1 MSTITVS
8 STADKGTGSLRDA
21 IAQAKSGDTIQ
32 FGSNL
37 AKQTIT
43 LTSGQLTVNKDL
55 TIDGAGA
62 SGLTISGNNASRIF
76 DVPTPGS
83 SFTLRNLTL
92 ADGKASGDW
101 ENGAGGAIR
110 TVSSDKL
117 TTLNVENSKFVNN
130 SASGAGGGAI
140 WGGFNTNNTITGS
153 VFEGNDSTAGKSER
167 GGGAIAIN
175 TNSTLTVKNS
185 DFTNNKGT
193 NGGAIN
199 TVLSTLTVEDSTFR
213 NNDSTAGG
221 PIGPH
226 TIGYGGAIYTDG
238 ANASGPNYDYGPIG
252 GTITIR
258 NSEFEGNKAAG
269 QGGGLFLYAYPPDKV
284 IVENSKIAKN
294 EVIADSRGD
303 SLGGGLRIG
312 NGEFTVNNTTITGN
326 RALQQGGGLWVGEEA
341 PGTIS
346 KSTFT
351 GNRAESTDGKS
362 GQGGGITLA
371 NYSNPVT
378 IDGTTVADNYAGFQG
393 GGISGGGS
401 STTVKDSTF
410 ANNIGNNGGNGW
422 NIKNQVTDQLSDGGG
437 NTQWPAKNAND
448 PSDLNVTASI
458 NIAEPKGSDL
468 QNIVPRA
475 ASVVGVDG
483 NDPTLGGGNNLIPA
497 ATSDNSLI
505 NGTSGDT
512 TGNTS
517 NTILSSIFPVN
528 TTDNSGNGS
537 DTPVDISANPTNT
550 DSDAG
555 LTPVPSNLFAAN
567 TIGNS
572 GNGSDTP
579 VDISANP
586 TNTDSDAGL
595 TPVPSNLFPVNT
607 IGNNANGS
615 NTPVDISANPTNTD
629 SDGSLT
635 PALSGT
641 ERQLCGNITL
651 DDNLHNSFKE
661 QITQG
666 NGLDNFTLTPGQISE
681 LTPNL
686 NSGKDYM
693 GISLLDGLN
702 PAQSS
707 TSQPG
712 GDSWNVDNI
721 QRQLLAKLQGTNTS
735 TLVSNP
741 QSGAGQLYPAQ
752 TL

>member
-1 MSTITVS
+1 MATITVS
-8 STADKGTGSLRDA
+8 STADNGAGSLRDA

-37 AKQTIT
+37 ANQTIT
-43 LTSGQLTVNKDL
+43 LTSGQLTIDKNL
-55 TIDGAGA
+55 TVDGAGA
-62 SGLTISGNNASRIF
+62 NGLTISGNNASRIF
-76 DVPTPGS
+76 DVPQGGS
-83 SFTLRNLTL
+83 TFTLRNLTL
-92 ADGKASGDW
+92 ANGKASGEW

-140 WGGFNTNNTITGS
+140 WGGFNTANTITGS
-153 VFEGNDSTAGKSER
+153 VFEGNDSTAGRSER
-167 GGGAIAIN
+167 GGGAIAVN

-199 TVLSTLTVEDSTFR
+199 TVLSKLTVEDSTFR

-238 ANASGPNYDYGPIG
+238 ANASGPNYDYGPVG

-258 NSEFEGNKAAG
+258 NSEFEANKAAG

-284 IVENSKIAKN
+284 IVENSKISKN
-294 EVIADSRGD
+294 EVIQDSRGD

-312 NGEFTVNNTTITGN
+312 NGEFTVNNTTFSEN
-326 RALQQGGGLWVGEEA
+326 RALQQGGGLWVGEQS

-351 GNRAESTDGKS
+351 GNRAESADSKG
-362 GQGGGITLA
+362 GQGGAITLA
-371 NYSNPVT
+371 NGSNPVT

-410 ANNIGNNGGNGW
+410 ANNLGGNPW
-422 NIKNQVTDQLSDGGG
+422 NIKNQVTDQLRDGGG

-448 PSDLNVTASI
+448 PTDLNVTASI
-458 NIAEPKGSDL
+458 NIAEPKGGGS

-475 ASVVGVDG
+475 ANSVGIDN
-483 NDPTLGGGNNLIPA
+483 NDPTLGTGNNLSPA
-497 ATSDNSLI
+497 VVSDNTLS
-505 NGTSGDT
+505 NTTSVVDT
-512 TGNTS
+512 TGNSS
-517 NTILSSIFPVN
+517 NATLSSIFPVN
-528 TTDNSGNGS
+528 TIGNSDNGNK
-537 DTPVDISANPTNT
+537 TPVDISGNPTNA
-550 DSDAG
+550 DSDGG
-555 LTPVPSNLFAAN
+555 LTPVLS
-567 TIGNS
+567 
-572 GNGSDTP
+572 GSD
-579 VDISANP
+579 S
-586 TNTDSDAGL
+586 
-595 TPVPSNLFPVNT
+595 
-607 IGNNANGS
+607 
-615 NTPVDISANPTNTD
+615 
-629 SDGSLT
+629 
-635 PALSGT
+635 
-641 ERQLCGNITL
+641 QLCGNITM
-651 DDNLHNSFKE
+651 DDNLYNSFKE

-666 NGLDNFTLTPGQISE
+666 KGLDGFTLNPGQISE
-681 LTPNL
+681 LNRNF
-686 NSGKDYM
+686 NSGKDYT
-693 GISLLDGLN
+693 GISLLDALN
-702 PAQSS
+702 PGQSS
-707 TSQPG
+707 TNKPG
-712 GDSWNVDNI
+712 GDSWNLDNT
-721 QRQLLAKLQGTNTS
+721 QRQSLANLQGTNTS

-741 QSGAGQLYPAQ
+741 QSGSGQLYPVQ

>member
-8 STADKGTGSLRDA
+8 STADNGAGSLRDA

-92 ADGKASGDW
+92 ANGKATGDW

-110 TVSSDKL
+110 TVSGDKL

-140 WGGFNTNNTITGS
+140 WGGFNTANTITGS

-167 GGGAIAIN
+167 GGGAIAVN
-175 TNSTLTVKNS
+175 GNSALTVKNS

-199 TVLSTLTVEDSTFR
+199 TVLSKLTVEDSTFR

-238 ANASGPNYDYGPIG
+238 ANASGANYDHGPVG

-258 NSEFEGNKAAG
+258 NSEFESNKAAG
-269 QGGGLFLYAYPPDKV
+269 QGGGLFLYAYPPDKI
-284 IVENSKIAKN
+284 IVENSTIAKN
-294 EVIADSRGD
+294 ELIEDSRGD

-312 NGEFTVNNTTITGN
+312 NAEFTVNNTTFSEN
-326 RALQQGGGLWVGEEA
+326 RALQQGGGLWIGEEA

-346 KSTFT
+346 ESTFT
-351 GNRAESTDGKS
+351 GNRAESTDGTN
-362 GQGGGITLA
+362 GLGGAISFA
-371 NYSNPVT
+371 NYSNPIT
-378 IDGTTVADNYAGFQG
+378 IDDTTIADNYAGFQG
-393 GGISGGGS
+393 GAISGGGS

-410 ANNIGNNGGNGW
+410 ANNVAGNDW
-422 NIKNQVTDQLSDGGG
+422 NIKNQVTDQLIDGGG

-483 NDPTLGGGNNLIPA
+483 NDSTLGGGNNLIPA

-512 TGNTS
+512 TANTS
-517 NTILSSIFPVN
+517 NTNLSSIFPVN

-537 DTPVDISANPTNT
+537 DTPVDISANPINT
-550 DSDAG
+550 DSDAA

-607 IGNNANGS
+607 IGKNANGS

-635 PALSGT
+635 PALSGSDS
-641 ERQLCGNITL
+641 EALLLSADRQLCGNITL

-681 LTPNL
+681 LTPNF
-686 NSGKDYM
+686 NSGKDYT

-702 PAQSS
+702 PGQSS
-707 TSQPG
+707 TNKPG

-721 QRQLLAKLQGTNTS
+721 QHQLLAKLQGINTS

-741 QSGAGQLYPAQ
+741 QSGAGQL
-752 TL
+752 

>member
-1 MSTITVS
+1 MSIITVS
-8 STADKGTGSLRDA
+8 STADNGAGSLRDA
-21 IAQAKSGDTIQ
+21 IAQAQSGDTIQ
-32 FGSNL
+32 FDPSL
-37 AKQTIT
+37 AAQTIT
-43 LTSGQLTVNKDL
+43 LTSGQLTINKDL

-92 ADGKASGDW
+92 ANGKASGEW

-110 TVSSDKL
+110 TVSGDKL

-140 WGGFNTNNTITGS
+140 WGGFNSANTITNS

-167 GGGAIAIN
+167 GGGAIAVN
-175 TNSTLTVKNS
+175 TNSTLTVKDS

-199 TVLSTLTVEDSTFR
+199 TVLSKLTVEDSTFR

-238 ANASGPNYDYGPIG
+238 ANASGPNYDYGPVG

-284 IVENSKIAKN
+284 IVENSKISKN

-312 NGEFTVNNTTITGN
+312 NGEFSVNNTTFTEN
-326 RALQQGGGLWVGEEA
+326 RSLQQGGGLWVGEQS

-351 GNRAESTDGKS
+351 GNRAESADGKD
-362 GQGGGITLA
+362 GQGGAITLA
-371 NYSNPVT
+371 NGSNSVT
-378 IDGTTVADNYAGFQG
+378 IDGTTIANNYAGYQG

-401 STTVKDSTF
+401 STTVKNSTF
-410 ANNIGNNGGNGW
+410 ANNVGNNGGNGW

-448 PSDLNVTASI
+448 PTDLNVTASI
-458 NIAEPKGSDL
+458 NIAEPNGSNL

-475 ASVVGVDG
+475 ANAVGIDG
-483 NDPTLGGGNNLIPA
+483 NDSTLGAGNNLIA
-497 ATSDNSLI
+497 ANPSDNSLS
-505 NGTSGDT
+505 NGLSNGSSPDT
-512 TGNTS
+512 TGNSSNNSTVS
-517 NTILSSIFPVN
+517 SLFPANTI
-528 TTDNSGNGS
+528 DNSANGS
-537 DTPVDISANPTNT
+537 DTPVDIS
-550 DSDAG
+550 G
-555 LTPVPSNLFAAN
+555 
-567 TIGNS
+567 
-572 GNGSDTP
+572 
-579 VDISANP
+579 
-586 TNTDSDAGL
+586 
-595 TPVPSNLFPVNT
+595 
-607 IGNNANGS
+607 
-615 NTPVDISANPTNTD
+615 NPTNTD

-635 PALSGT
+635 PVLSGSD
-641 ERQLCGNITL
+641 RQLCGNITL
-651 DDNLHNSFKE
+651 DDNLYNSFNE

-666 NGLDNFTLTPGQISE
+666 KGPDGFTLTPGQISE
-681 LTPNL
+681 LNPNF
-686 NSGKDYM
+686 NSGKDYT

-702 PAQSS
+702 PGQSS
-707 TSQPG
+707 TNKPG
-712 GDSWNVDNI
+712 GDSWNLDNT
-721 QRQLLAKLQGTNTS
+721 QRQSLANLQGTNTS

-741 QSGAGQLYPAQ
+741 PGSGQLYPVQA
-752 TL
+752 L

>member
-8 STADKGTGSLRDA
+8 STADNGAGSLRDA
-21 IAQAKSGDTIQ
+21 IAQAQSGDTIQ
-32 FGSNL
+32 FDPSL
-37 AKQTIT
+37 ADKTIT
-43 LTSGQLTVNKDL
+43 LTSDQLTINKDL

-62 SGLTISGNNASRIF
+62 SGLTISGNNAHRIF
-76 DVPTPGS
+76 DVPEGGS
-83 SFTLRNLTL
+83 TFTLRNLTL
-92 ADGKASGDW
+92 ADGKATGDW
-101 ENGAGGAIR
+101 EDGAGGAIR
-110 TVSSDKL
+110 TVSSDKR

-140 WGGFNTNNTITGS
+140 WGGFNTANTITGS

-167 GGGAIAIN
+167 GGGAVAVN
-175 TNSTLTVKNS
+175 TNSTLTVKDS

-238 ANASGPNYDYGPIG
+238 ANASGPNYDYGPVG

-258 NSEFEGNKAAG
+258 NSEIEGNKAAG

-284 IVENSKIAKN
+284 IVENSNISKN

-312 NGEFTVNNTTITGN
+312 NGEFTVNNTTFSEN

-351 GNRAESTDGKS
+351 GNRAESADGEG
-362 GQGGGITLA
+362 GQGGAITLA

-378 IDGTTVADNYAGFQG
+378 IDGTSVADNYAGFQG

-410 ANNIGNNGGNGW
+410 ANNVAGNDW

-437 NTQWPAKNAND
+437 NTQWPGKNAND

-458 NIAEPKGSDL
+458 NIAEPNGSDS
-468 QNIVPRA
+468 QNIVARA
-475 ASVVGVDG
+475 ANAVSIDG
-483 NDPTLGGGNNLIPA
+483 NDSTLGAGNNLIPA

-505 NGTSGDT
+505 NGTSADT
-512 TGNTS
+512 TGNSSNNSTVS
-517 NTILSSIFPVN
+517 SLFPGNTI
-528 TTDNSGNGS
+528 DNSANGS
-537 DTPVDISANPTNT
+537 DTPVDIS
-550 DSDAG
+550 G
-555 LTPVPSNLFAAN
+555 
-567 TIGNS
+567 
-572 GNGSDTP
+572 
-579 VDISANP
+579 
-586 TNTDSDAGL
+586 
-595 TPVPSNLFPVNT
+595 
-607 IGNNANGS
+607 
-615 NTPVDISANPTNTD
+615 NPTNTD
-629 SDGSLT
+629 SDGGLT
-635 PALSGT
+635 PVLSGSDS
-641 ERQLCGNITL
+641 QLCGNITL
-651 DDNLHNSFKE
+651 DDNLYNSFKE

-666 NGLDNFTLTPGQISE
+666 NGLDGFTLTPGQISE
-681 LTPNL
+681 LNPNF
-686 NSGKDYM
+686 NSGKDYT

-702 PAQSS
+702 PGQSS
-707 TSQPG
+707 ANKPG
-712 GDSWNVDNI
+712 GDSWNLDNT
-721 QRQLLAKLQGTNTS
+721 QRQSLPNLQGTNTS

-741 QSGAGQLYPAQ
+741 QSGSGQLYPVQA
-752 TL
+752 L

>member
-1 MSTITVS
+1 MATITVS

-37 AKQTIT
+37 ANQTIT
-43 LTSGQLTVNKDL
+43 LNSGQLTVNKDL

-62 SGLTISGNNASRIF
+62 NGLTISGNNASRIF
-76 DVPTPGS
+76 DVPVPGS

-101 ENGAGGAIR
+101 ENGAGGAVR
-110 TVSSDKL
+110 VVSGDKL

-153 VFEGNDSTAGKSER
+153 VFEGNDSTAGRSER
-167 GGGAIAIN
+167 GGGAIAVN
-175 TNSTLTVKNS
+175 TNSALTVKDS

-199 TVLSTLTVEDSTFR
+199 TVLSKLTVEDSTFR

-221 PIGPH
+221 PVGPH

-238 ANASGPNYDYGPIG
+238 ANASGPNYDYGPVG

-258 NSEFEGNKAAG
+258 NSEFESNKAAG
-269 QGGGLFLYAYPPDKV
+269 QGGGLFLYAYAPDKV
-284 IVENSKIAKN
+284 TVENSKIAN
-294 EVIADSRGD
+294 NQVIEDSRGD

-312 NGEFTVNNTTITGN
+312 NAEFTVNNTTFTEN
-326 RALQQGGGLWVGEEA
+326 RSLQQGGGLWVGEEA

-351 GNRAESTDGKS
+351 GNRAESTDGKT
-362 GQGGGITLA
+362 GLGGAISLA

-401 STTVKDSTF
+401 STTVKNSTF
-410 ANNIGNNGGNGW
+410 ANNVGGNGW

-448 PSDLNVTASI
+448 PTDLNVTASI
-458 NIAEPKGSDL
+458 NIAEPNSSNL

-475 ASVVGVDG
+475 ANSVGIDN
-483 NDPTLGGGNNLIPA
+483 NDPTLGTGNNLSPA
-497 ATSDNSLI
+497 VVSDNTLS
-505 NGTSGDT
+505 NTTSVVDT
-512 TGNTS
+512 TGNSS
-517 NTILSSIFPVN
+517 NATLSSI
-528 TTDNSGNGS
+528 
-537 DTPVDISANPTNT
+537 
-550 DSDAG
+550 
-555 LTPVPSNLFAAN
+555 
-567 TIGNS
+567 
-572 GNGSDTP
+572 
-579 VDISANP
+579 
-586 TNTDSDAGL
+586 
-595 TPVPSNLFPVNT
+595 FPVNT
-607 IGNNANGS
+607 IGNNANGKD
-615 NTPVDISANPTNTD
+615 TPVDISGSPINTD
-629 SDGSLT
+629 SDGGLT
-635 PALSGT
+635 PVLSGSDS
-641 ERQLCGNITL
+641 QLCGNITM
-651 DDNLHNSFKE
+651 DDNLYNSFKE

-666 NGLDNFTLTPGQISE
+666 NGLDSFRLTPGQISG
-681 LTPNL
+681 LNSNF
-686 NSGKDYM
+686 NSGKDYI
-693 GISLLDGLN
+693 GISLLDALN

-712 GDSWNVDNI
+712 GDSWNVDNT
-721 QRQLLAKLQGTNTS
+721 QRQSLANLQGTNTS

-741 QSGAGQLYPAQ
+741 QSGSGQLYPVQ

>member
-1 MSTITVS
+1 MSIITVS
-8 STADKGTGSLRDA
+8 STADNGAGSLRDA

-37 AKQTIT
+37 ANQTIT
-43 LTSGQLTVNKDL
+43 LTSGQLTIDKNL
-55 TIDGAGA
+55 TVDGAGA
-62 SGLTISGNNASRIF
+62 NGLTISGNNASRIF
-76 DVPTPGS
+76 DVPQGGS
-83 SFTLRNLTL
+83 TFTLRNLTL
-92 ADGKASGDW
+92 ADGKATGDW
-101 ENGAGGAIR
+101 EDGAGGAIR

-130 SASGAGGGAI
+130 SAGGAGGGAI
-140 WGGFNTNNTITGS
+140 WGGFNTANTITGS

-167 GGGAIAIN
+167 GGGAIAVN
-175 TNSTLTVKNS
+175 TNSTLTVKDS

-199 TVLSTLTVEDSTFR
+199 TVLSKVTVEDSTFR

-238 ANASGPNYDYGPIG
+238 ANASGPNYDYGPVG

-284 IVENSKIAKN
+284 IVENSKISKN
-294 EVIADSRGD
+294 EVIQDSRGD

-312 NGEFTVNNTTITGN
+312 NGEFTVNNTTFSEN
-326 RALQQGGGLWVGEEA
+326 RALQQGGGLWVGEQA

-351 GNRAESTDGKS
+351 GNRAESADGKG
-362 GQGGGITLA
+362 GQGGGISLA

-378 IDGTTVADNYAGFQG
+378 IDGTTIADNYAGFQG

-410 ANNIGNNGGNGW
+410 ANNVGGNPW

-448 PSDLNVTASI
+448 PTDLNVTASI
-458 NIAEPKGSDL
+458 NIAEPKGNGS

-475 ASVVGVDG
+475 ANSVGIDN
-483 NDPTLGGGNNLIPA
+483 NDPTLVTGNNLNPA
-497 ATSDNSLI
+497 VVSDNTLS
-505 NGTSGDT
+505 NTSSVVDT
-512 TGNTS
+512 TGNSS
-517 NTILSSIFPVN
+517 NATLSSIFPVN
-528 TTDNSGNGS
+528 TIGNSDNGNK
-537 DTPVDISANPTNT
+537 TPVDIS
-550 DSDAG
+550 
-555 LTPVPSNLFAAN
+555 
-567 TIGNS
+567 
-572 GNGSDTP
+572 GSP
-579 VDISANP
+579 I
-586 TNTDSDAGL
+586 
-595 TPVPSNLFPVNT
+595 
-607 IGNNANGS
+607 
-615 NTPVDISANPTNTD
+615 NTD
-629 SDGSLT
+629 SDGGLT
-635 PALSGT
+635 PVLSGSD
-641 ERQLCGNITL
+641 RQLCGNITM
-651 DDNLHNSFKE
+651 DDNLYNSFKE
-661 QITQG
+661 QITKG
-666 NGLDNFTLTPGQISE
+666 KGLDGFTLNPGQISE
-681 LTPNL
+681 LNRNF
-686 NSGKDYM
+686 NSGKDYT

-702 PAQSS
+702 PGQSS
-707 TSQPG
+707 TNKRG
-712 GDSWNVDNI
+712 GDSWNLDNT
-721 QRQLLAKLQGTNTS
+721 QRQSLANLQGTNTS

-741 QSGAGQLYPAQ
+741 QSGSGQLYPVQ

>member
-1 MSTITVS
+1 MATITVS
-8 STADKGTGSLRDA
+8 STADNGAGSLRDA

-76 DVPTPGS
+76 DVPQGGS
-83 SFTLRNLTL
+83 TFTLRNLTL
-92 ADGKASGDW
+92 ANGKASGDW

-140 WGGFNTNNTITGS
+140 WGGFNTANTITGS
-153 VFEGNDSTAGKSER
+153 VFEGNDSTAGRSER
-167 GGGAIAIN
+167 GGGAIAVN

-199 TVLSTLTVEDSTFR
+199 TVLSKLTVEDSTFR

-238 ANASGPNYDYGPIG
+238 ANASGPNYDYGPVG

-284 IVENSKIAKN
+284 IVENSKISKN
-294 EVIADSRGD
+294 EVIQDSRGD

-312 NGEFTVNNTTITGN
+312 NGEFTVNNTTFSEN
-326 RALQQGGGLWVGEEA
+326 RALQQGGGLWVGEQA

-351 GNRAESTDGKS
+351 GNRAESADGKG

-410 ANNIGNNGGNGW
+410 ANNVGGSPW
-422 NIKNQVTDQLSDGGG
+422 KIKNQVTDQLSDGGG

-448 PSDLNVTASI
+448 PTDLNVTASI
-458 NIAEPKGSDL
+458 NIAEPKGGGS

-475 ASVVGVDG
+475 ANSVGIDN
-483 NDPTLGGGNNLIPA
+483 NDPTLGTGNNLSPA
-497 ATSDNSLI
+497 VVSDNTLS
-505 NGTSGDT
+505 NTTSVVDT
-512 TGNTS
+512 TGNSS
-517 NTILSSIFPVN
+517 NATLSSIFPVN
-528 TTDNSGNGS
+528 TIGNSDNGNK
-537 DTPVDISANPTNT
+537 TPVDISGNPTNA
-550 DSDAG
+550 DSDGG
-555 LTPVPSNLFAAN
+555 LTPVLS
-567 TIGNS
+567 
-572 GNGSDTP
+572 GSD
-579 VDISANP
+579 S
-586 TNTDSDAGL
+586 
-595 TPVPSNLFPVNT
+595 
-607 IGNNANGS
+607 
-615 NTPVDISANPTNTD
+615 
-629 SDGSLT
+629 
-635 PALSGT
+635 
-641 ERQLCGNITL
+641 QLCGNITM
-651 DDNLHNSFKE
+651 DDNLYNSFKE

-666 NGLDNFTLTPGQISE
+666 KGLDGFTLNPGQISE
-681 LTPNL
+681 LNRNF
-686 NSGKDYM
+686 NSGKDYT
-693 GISLLDGLN
+693 GISLLDALN

-707 TSQPG
+707 TNKPG
-712 GDSWNVDNI
+712 GDSWNLDNT
-721 QRQLLAKLQGTNTS
+721 QRQSLANLQGTNTS

-741 QSGAGQLYPAQ
+741 QSGSGQLYPVQ